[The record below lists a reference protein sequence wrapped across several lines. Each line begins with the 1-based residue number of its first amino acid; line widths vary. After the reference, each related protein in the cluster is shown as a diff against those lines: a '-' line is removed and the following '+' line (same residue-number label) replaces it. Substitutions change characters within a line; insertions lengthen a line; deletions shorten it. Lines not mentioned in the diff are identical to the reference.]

1 MMSSLKESLLSLN
14 QPKRQELEKLI
25 EEWSF
30 RWNIQARDKQKL
42 PPGDWVTW
50 AIIAGRGF
58 GKTRTGAETVRI
70 WSDLV
75 PIIHIVGRTATDMR
89 DTMIEG
95 PAGLLSVHPDYNRPK
110 YEPSKK
116 RITWH
121 NGCRAQLFSA
131 DEPDVL
137 RGPQCYKAWADEV
150 ASWKY
155 VEDAWDMMM
164 MGLRLGTHPQVIVTT
179 TPRPIPTIRE
189 MVKDPDNFV
198 TTGSTYE
205 NRENLADVFFKKIT
219 SKYEG
224 TRKGKQELYAEILE
238 DIEGALW
245 TQKMIEKA
253 HVTKAPQMI
262 RIVVAIDPAVT
273 SDPDSDETGIVVAGL
288 GTDEH
293 CYILDD
299 LSGIYSPSEWARK
312 AIGAYTTRKADRVI
326 GEANNG
332 GDLIEQ
338 VIRTFDKDVA
348 YSKVWASRG
357 KVTRAEPVQALY
369 EQHRVKHVGSL
380 PELETE
386 MTTWAAK
393 EGEKS
398 PNRIDAMV
406 WAVTELMLNQDT
418 FFVV

>member
-1 MMSSLKESLLSLN
+1 M
-14 QPKRQELEKLI
+14 I
-25 EEWSF
+25 EEWDY
-30 RWNIQARDKQKL
+30 RWSIQARDKQKL
-42 PPGDWVTW
+42 PLGDWMIW

-75 PIIHIVGRTATDMR
+75 PIIHIIGRTATDMR

-116 RITWH
+116 RVTWP

-137 RGPQCYKAWADEV
+137 RGPQCYKLWADEV

-155 VEDAWDMMM
+155 AESWDMAL
-164 MGLRLGTHPQVIVTT
+164 MGLRLGDLPQGIVTT
-179 TPRPIPTIRE
+179 TPRPIPLIKD
-189 MVKDPDNFV
+189 MVKDEDNYV
-198 TTGSTYE
+198 TTGSTFE
-205 NRENLADVFFKKIT
+205 NAANLSTVFFKKVV

-224 TRKGKQELYAEILE
+224 TRLGKQELYAEILE
-238 DIEGALW
+238 DMEGALW
-245 TQKMIEKA
+245 TQALVEKA
-253 HVTKAPQMI
+253 HVSKAPTLL

-273 SDPDSDETGIVVAGL
+273 SDPDSDETGIVVAGI
-288 GTDEH
+288 GEDQH

-299 LSGIYSPSEWARK
+299 LTGIYTPTEWARR
-312 AIGAYTTRKADRVI
+312 AIGAYITRKADRII

-338 VIRTFDKDVA
+338 VIRTIDQDA
-348 YSKVWASRG
+348 SYSKVWASRG
-357 KVTRAEPVQALY
+357 KVTRAEPVVALY
-369 EQHRVKHVGSL
+369 EQQRIKHVGSL

-398 PNRIDAMV
+398 PNRVDALV
-406 WAVTELMLNQDT
+406 WAVSELMLNQDT

>member
-1 MMSSLKESLLSLN
+1 M
-14 QPKRQELEKLI
+14 I
-25 EEWSF
+25 
-30 RWNIQARDKQKL
+30 
-42 PPGDWVTW
+42 W

-70 WSDLV
+70 WSDQV
-75 PIIHIVGRTATDMR
+75 PIIHIIGRTTTDLR

-95 PAGLLSVHPDYNRPK
+95 PAGLLSVHPDYNKPK

-116 RITWH
+116 RITWP

-137 RGPQCYKAWADEV
+137 RGPQCYKIWADEL

-155 VEDAWDMMM
+155 AEDAWDMALL
-164 MGLRLGTHPQVIVTT
+164 GLRLGEHPQAVVTT
-179 TPRPIPTIRE
+179 TPRPTKIIKD
-189 MVKDPDNFV
+189 MVIDEDNHV
-198 TTGSTYE
+198 TKGSTFE
-205 NRENLADVFFKKIT
+205 NAANLSPVFFKKVV

-245 TQKMIEKA
+245 DQKLIDQA
-253 HVTKAPQMI
+253 HVSKAPDLI

-273 SDPDSDETGIVVAGL
+273 SDPDSDETGIVVAGI
-288 GTDEH
+288 GTDNH

-299 LSGIYSPSEWARK
+299 LTGIYTPMQWARR
-312 AIGAYTTRKADRVI
+312 AIGAYTTRKADRII

-338 VIRTFDKDVA
+338 VIRTLDKDVS

-357 KVTRAEPVQALY
+357 KVTRAEPVVALY
-369 EQHRVKHVGSL
+369 EQRRIKHVGSL

-398 PNRIDAMV
+398 PNRVDALV
-406 WAVTELMLNQDT
+406 WAVSELMLNQDT

>member
-1 MMSSLKESLLSLN
+1 MKGSLKSLKPP
-14 QPKRQELEKLI
+14 QREELENLI
-25 EEWSF
+25 EEVGYRWSL
-30 RWNIQARDKQKL
+30 QAREKQQL
-42 PPGDWVTW
+42 PPGEWMIW

-70 WSDLV
+70 WSDQV
-75 PIIHIVGRTATDMR
+75 PIIHIIGRTTTDMR

-95 PAGLLSVHPDYNRPK
+95 PAGVLAIHPERNKPK

-116 RITWH
+116 RLTWP
-121 NGCRAQLFSA
+121 NGCKAQLFSA

-137 RGPQCYKAWADEV
+137 RGPQCYKLWADEL

-155 VEDAWDMMM
+155 EEGWDMALL
-164 MGLRLGTHPQVIVTT
+164 GLRLGVNPQAIVTT
-179 TPRPIPTIRE
+179 TPRPIPMIKTLVTDE
-189 MVKDPDNFV
+189 DNYI
-198 TTGSTYE
+198 TTGSTFE
-205 NRENLADVFFKKIT
+205 NRENLSAVFFKKVV

-224 TRKGKQELYAEILE
+224 TRLGRQELYAEILE
-238 DIEGALW
+238 ELEGALW

-253 HVTKAPQMI
+253 QVPKHPDLI
-262 RIVVAIDPAVT
+262 RVVVAIDPAVT
-273 SDPDSDETGIVVAGL
+273 SEKDSDETGIIVAGI
-288 GTDEH
+288 GEDDR
-293 CYILDD
+293 CYILED
-299 LSGIYSPSEWARK
+299 LSGQYSPSEWARR
-312 AIGAYTTRKADRVI
+312 AIGAYHYHKADRVI

-338 VIRTFDKDVA
+338 VIRTLQSDVS
-348 YSKVWASRG
+348 YSKVYASRG
-357 KVTRAEPVQALY
+357 KVTRAEPVVALY

-380 PELETE
+380 PALETQ

-398 PNRIDAMV
+398 PDRVDALV
-406 WAVTELMLNQDT
+406 WAVSELMLNYDT